1 MFWTA
6 VGLFTRG
13 NIAGDEAWCRNR
25 GVLASIRLLFRVS
38 TSQFQMV
45 EEDLFFPGRLLDPP
59 PPPRSTT
66 TRTPSTAPLPVHH
79 QSNGLYHDTK
89 DRWSLSQDGSTSTS
103 ASTFYN
109 PFVYPSSGLG
119 TESVSTLPVSL
130 HDTDTIFSL
139 DYSNPRSSDSPPL
152 ESCPL
157 NPRDHSLLEY
167 IYTGMHA
174 ARFINLSPL
183 SLLAHSLPLYFES
196 LFMLF
201 PSRDLF
207 LAD

>member
-1 MFWTA
+1 
-6 VGLFTRG
+6 
-13 NIAGDEAWCRNR
+13 
-25 GVLASIRLLFRVS
+25 
-38 TSQFQMV
+38 MV

-59 PPPRSTT
+59 PQPRFTAAQ
-66 TRTPSTAPLPVHH
+66 TPSMPPLPIHH
-79 QSNGLYHDTK
+79 QPNGLYHDTK
-89 DRWSLSQDGSTSTS
+89 ERWSLSQDGSTSIS

-109 PFVYPSSGLG
+109 PSVYSSCGIG
-119 TESVSTLPVSL
+119 TASMSTHPVSV
-130 HDTDTIFSL
+130 HDTDTIYSL
-139 DYSNPRSSDSPPL
+139 DSSNRLFSDSLPP
-152 ESCPL
+152 EPGAPL

-174 ARFINLSPL
+174 ARFINISPL

-201 PSRDLF
+201 LSRLF